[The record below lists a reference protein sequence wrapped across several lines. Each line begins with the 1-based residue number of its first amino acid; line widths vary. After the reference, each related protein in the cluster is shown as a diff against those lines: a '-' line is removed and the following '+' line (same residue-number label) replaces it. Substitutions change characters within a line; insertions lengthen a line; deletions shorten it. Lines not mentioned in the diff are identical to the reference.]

1 MVYLLLELTH
11 KCLEREYMDKM
22 DKEITSNIIRKQK
35 MKKILRLLIYI
46 LLFVIVLVLFRTL
59 IRPSIKRS
67 RIRTAIAEIGAI
79 EGTISAS
86 GVVAPEFEQVVICP
100 MQAIIDSVYHK
111 AGDQIEKG
119 EPILKL
125 NNEFTLLAYEKLKDE
140 YELQKNRKT
149 QLKLAMDRDLL
160 ELQTQLEIMELRVL
174 SFQAKLE
181 AQEQIFKVGGGA
193 KTNYD
198 QAKLNVEISNLEK
211 EQLQKR
217 IENHQL
223 SLDADLTEIDL
234 QLRIQQNRIKELER
248 QLELAETK
256 AVRSGVITWV
266 NDNIGAN
273 VNKGEEIVRI
283 ADLDKFKV
291 ESKISDIHA
300 SRLILGNP
308 IRIRINDDDLE
319 GKISSIEPTIING
332 IITFFVELNN
342 KTSKLLRSNL
352 RVDVFVITSSKQNI
366 VRIKNGPFINGSG
379 KQDIFVIEGDKA
391 IRRSVIIGATNFDFA
406 EVESGVESGEN
417 IIISDME
424 DHLHQKEIKIKN
436 K

>member
-1 MVYLLLELTH
+1 
-11 KCLEREYMDKM
+11 M
-22 DKEITSNIIRKQK
+22 DKELSAPIIRKQK
-35 MKKILRLLIYI
+35 MKKIFRFSIYI
-46 LLFVIVLVLFRTL
+46 LIFIIILIMFRTL

-67 RIRTAIAEIGAI
+67 RIRTAITEIGAI

-86 GVVAPEFEQVVICP
+86 GIVVPEFEQVVICP

-125 NNEFTLLAYEKLKDE
+125 NNEFTILTYEKLKDE
-140 YELQKNRKT
+140 YQLQANRKT
-149 QLKLAMDRDLL
+149 QLKLTMERQLL
-160 ELQTQLEIMELRVL
+160 ELQTQLEILELQVK

-181 AQEQIFKVGGGA
+181 AQEQIYKVGGGA
-193 KTNYD
+193 RTNYD
-198 QAKLNVEISNLEK
+198 QAKLNVEISVLEK
-211 EQLQKR
+211 VQLKKK
-217 IENHQL
+217 IENHQK
-223 SLDADLTEIDL
+223 SLEADLTEIDL
-234 QLRIQQNRIKELER
+234 QLRIRQNRIKELER

-256 AVRSGVITWV
+256 AARKGVITWV

-273 VNKGEEIVRI
+273 VNKGQEIVRI

-300 SRLILGNP
+300 SKLMIGNP
-308 IRIRINDDDLE
+308 VRIRINENDLT
-319 GKISSIEPTIING
+319 GKIVSIEPTIMNG

-342 KTSKLLRSNL
+342 KTSELLRSNL
-352 RVDVFVITSSKQNI
+352 RVDVFVITSSRQNI

-379 KQDIFVIEGDKA
+379 KQDVFVIKGNKA
-391 IRRSVIIGATNFDFA
+391 IRKTVNIGATNFDFA
-406 EVESGVESGEN
+406 EIESGIEVGEEV
-417 IIISDME
+417 IISNME
-424 DHLHQKEIKIKN
+424 DHLHQKEIRIKD